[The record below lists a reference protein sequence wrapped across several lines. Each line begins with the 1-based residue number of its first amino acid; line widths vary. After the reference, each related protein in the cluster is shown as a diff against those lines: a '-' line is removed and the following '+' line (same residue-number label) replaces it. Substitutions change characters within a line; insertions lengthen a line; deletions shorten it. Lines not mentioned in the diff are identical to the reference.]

1 MARIIG
7 FSMIAG
13 SIVMFLL
20 MILLGFISLSMSL
33 GPGLGFSGG
42 TCDSTCETIWS
53 GAGLSLWACFLLYRT
68 GAALVVVRK
77 MIQMI
82 TNDFIIEKLK
92 IVFFVKIQG
101 ESFRD
106 YGMKTA
112 IERGFHAAM
121 GDESDDIV
129 RRGAIAFA
137 IFGFLTHLALW
148 ALHNS
153 GRIEIL
159 GDSVEL
165 VQSPLSALY
174 TPFSI
179 LLVYEVYQLIRTIPD
194 SFSSSVGKQ
203 YEIATL
209 LVVRDILKRLS
220 EVSNSQGWEI
230 NDDVGFLLVEC
241 AAFIALFYTSL
252 TYQKISTKSDDDEIL
267 SDDVTTFITTKM
279 AVANVM
285 LIVFIAIADSLLISW
300 IGAVQDGGGSVDRAI
315 FFLDFFTFLI
325 LADILILLISYW
337 FYTDFGNL
345 ARNTGF
351 VLSTVIIR
359 VAISSEGVSSMILF
373 TLSGVLGIAIL
384 RMFSRGAIVRL

>member
-1 MARIIG
+1 
-7 FSMIAG
+7 
-13 SIVMFLL
+13 
-20 MILLGFISLSMSL
+20 
-33 GPGLGFSGG
+33 
-42 TCDSTCETIWS
+42 
-53 GAGLSLWACFLLYRT
+53 
-68 GAALVVVRK
+68 
-77 MIQMI
+77 
-82 TNDFIIEKLK
+82 
-92 IVFFVKIQG
+92 
-101 ESFRD
+101 
-106 YGMKTA
+106 MKTA

-137 IFGFLTHLALW
+137 IIGFLTHLALW

-285 LIVFIAIADSLLISW
+285 LIVFIAIGGFSLISW

>member
-1 MARIIG
+1 MR
-7 FSMIAG
+7 
-13 SIVMFLL
+13 
-20 MILLGFISLSMSL
+20 
-33 GPGLGFSGG
+33 
-42 TCDSTCETIWS
+42 
-53 GAGLSLWACFLLYRT
+53 
-68 GAALVVVRK
+68 
-77 MIQMI
+77 
-82 TNDFIIEKLK
+82 
-92 IVFFVKIQG
+92 
-101 ESFRD
+101 
-106 YGMKTA
+106 TA
-112 IERGFHAAM
+112 IERSFRATM

-129 RRGAIAFA
+129 RRAAIVLA
-137 IFGFLTHLALW
+137 IFGFLVHLSLW
-148 ALHNS
+148 ALHSS

-165 VQSPLSALY
+165 VRSPLSALY

-220 EVSNSQGWEI
+220 EVGDSEGWEI

-241 AAFIALFYTSL
+241 AAFLALFYTSL
-252 TYQKISTKSDDDEIL
+252 TYHKISSKSDGEEVL
-267 SDDVTTFITTKM
+267 SDDVTAFITTKM
-279 AVANVM
+279 VVANVM
-285 LIVFIAIADSLLISW
+285 LFVFISIAVFSLVGW
-300 IGAVQDGGGSVDRAI
+300 INAVQEGGGSVDRAI

-337 FYTDFGNL
+337 FYTDFSNL

-384 RMFSRGAIVRL
+384 RMFSRGPIVHL